1 MKEKLIRAKAG
12 DKNAIQE
19 IIEAFNPLITKATLR
34 FYIKGLEKSDIKQIA
49 TLALI
54 KAIKNFDTEK
64 SNSFPAYAQITV
76 KNMFIMEMRKAENK
90 YYKEKINC
98 EIKEVF
104 NIEEIKSKDI
114 DLNEDLIKKE
124 ERMNLIK
131 IINLLKEEDRELI
144 KAFYIDQIKIK
155 DYSKKHNIPYGNL
168 IYKKNKILKYLR
180 EEYKKIS

>member
-64 SNSFPAYAQITV
+64 SSSFPAYAQITV
-76 KNMFIMEMRKAENK
+76 KNMFIIEMRKAENK
-90 YYKEKINC
+90 YYKEKVNC

-104 NIEEIKSKDI
+104 NVEEIKSKDI
-114 DLNEDLIKKE
+114 DLNEELVSDYSIEGVPTLLFFKDGKLINQEIGYRSENELQDLIQKF
-124 ERMNLIK
+124 N
-131 IINLLKEEDRELI
+131 
-144 KAFYIDQIKIK
+144 
-155 DYSKKHNIPYGNL
+155 
-168 IYKKNKILKYLR
+168 NK
-180 EEYKKIS
+180 

>member
-1 MKEKLIRAKAG
+1 MREKLIRAKAG
-12 DKNAIQE
+12 DKNAIEE

-34 FYIKGLEKSDIKQIA
+34 FYIRGFEKSDIKQIA

-54 KAIKNFDTEK
+54 KAIKKFDTEK
-64 SNSFPAYAQITV
+64 SDSFPAYAQVAV
-76 KNMFIMEMRKAENK
+76 KNMLIIEMRKAENK

-124 ERMNLIK
+124 ERLNLIK
-131 IINLLKEEDRELI
+131 IINLLKEEDKELI
-144 KAFYIDQIKIK
+144 KALYIEQIKIK
-155 DYSKKHNIPYGNL
+155 DYSKKHNITYGNL